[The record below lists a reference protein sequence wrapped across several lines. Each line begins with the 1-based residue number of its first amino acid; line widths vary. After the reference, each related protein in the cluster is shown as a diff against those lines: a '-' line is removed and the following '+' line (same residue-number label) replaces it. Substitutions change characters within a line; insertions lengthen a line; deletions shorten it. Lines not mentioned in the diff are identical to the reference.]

1 MLKFD
6 AAKHE
11 YRWADQIVPSVTMI
25 VSPLISHLA
34 AVPPEQ
40 LERAR
45 QEGKAIHKMVELD
58 CKGKL
63 ESVPEWLQGHLEAW
77 RRFVAESGFECWATE
92 EPLYHPL
99 GYAGTPDLIGTIGD
113 PDSRPV
119 VIDIKRTLYAG
130 PAVGLQLAAYKELW
144 NRFNKSVD
152 FLRSEAKHTK
162 VGKRYALQLRAEGTY
177 RLVPYEDDED
187 WTTFLALLTTYRW
200 ERKWK
205 QRLLKAA

>member
-11 YRWADQIVPSVTMI
+11 YRWSDQIVPSVTSI
-25 VSPLISHLA
+25 ISPLISHLSV
-34 AVPPEQ
+34 VPPDQ

-45 QEGKAIHKMVELD
+45 QEGKAIHRMVELS
-58 CKGKL
+58 CKGEL
-63 ESVPEWLQGHLEAW
+63 ESVPEWLHGHLEAW
-77 RRFVAESGFECWATE
+77 RRFVAETRFECWATE

-99 GYAGTPDLIGTIGD
+99 GYAGTPDLIGKLK
-113 PDSRPV
+113 RPC
-119 VIDIKRTLYAG
+119 VIDIKRSLYAG
-130 PAVGLQLAAYKELW
+130 PAIALQLAAYKEAW
-144 NRFNKSVD
+144 NRQRGKDERVVD
-152 FLRSEAKHTK
+152 RF
-162 VGKRYALQLRAEGTY
+162 ALQLRAEGTY